1 MKNNEMVLVV
11 DMQKGFINEH
21 TKHLIT
27 KINLF
32 IKASNSSYKVAT
44 KFINHKNSA
53 FVKLLNW
60 EGMMNKDEQ
69 EFAVELTPDVK
80 ILPKSTYNCLTDDL
94 KKYIIQN
101 KINKVHM
108 VGVDTDACILTTAL
122 ALFDFGVQPVIYRDL
137 CASTGGAEMHS
148 AAIDVLNRNI
158 GESNVLQ

>member
-80 ILPKSTYNCLTDDL
+80 ILPKSTYNC
-94 KKYIIQN
+94 
-101 KINKVHM
+101 
-108 VGVDTDACILTTAL
+108 
-122 ALFDFGVQPVIYRDL
+122 
-137 CASTGGAEMHS
+137 
-148 AAIDVLNRNI
+148 
-158 GESNVLQ
+158 